1 MHTVGIIL
9 RAKSHDISLHFISE
23 PEAQYSEILKAFP
36 TPQANTETPP
46 QWRDT
51 AVSLYMPFNL
61 PFSYPL
67 IQCPITYVF
76 LTESFNK
83 PRSFH
88 FLEFNMTCKNL
99 WDQTN
104 SIYMHFILGF
114 KCHVFNAWEQSV
126 WPKHV
131 YCVDGIN
138 KICCGS
144 QLYVYQFLNPRKA
157 KQYSYHYLL
166 SLRSFN
172 DITQAYGILNETGRW
187 AWMTSEKYK
196 VYLPKE
202 TEKTIKDSW

>member
-1 MHTVGIIL
+1 MHTAGIIL
-9 RAKSHDISLHFISE
+9 RAKSRYISSGFISE
-23 PEAQYSEILKAFP
+23 PEAQYPEIFIAFP
-36 TPQANTETPP
+36 TPQANPQTLP

-51 AVSLYMPFNL
+51 AVSLYTPFNS

-76 LTESFNK
+76 ERESFNK
-83 PRSFH
+83 PINFY

-99 WDQTN
+99 WDQTY

-114 KCHVFNAWEQSV
+114 KCHLFNAWEWSV

-131 YCVDGIN
+131 SCVDGIN
-138 KICCGS
+138 NICCGW
-144 QLYVYQFLNPRKA
+144 QLYIYKFLNPRKA

-172 DITQAYGILNETGRW
+172 DITQAYGTLNEIGRQ
-187 AWMTSEKYK
+187 ALVISE
-196 VYLPKE
+196 E
-202 TEKTIKDSW
+202 